1 MAGNG
6 LTVVEKMTKKERD
19 AEAVIQKC
27 LMQLKN
33 RYGFLLHAIS
43 IFQPVAVAERIQPET
58 DGKHLFFNATEVI
71 KCVKQQRTHEL
82 LKQIFHML
90 LHGIYGDFESED
102 EEQWRLLHW
111 VTMDFKIARTMS
123 LLGFYDWNA
132 FFQWDV
138 PDLVDEPSLY
148 LKARNDKIIAS
159 KVIGNQQF
167 VKSDNHEYWARKR
180 MKKGSDHS
188 QAQSDSEQGEN
199 TVKEEIAG
207 TWREVREL
215 LFRQCGKNAKGK
227 NNRPAAAGEPG
238 VELRVEDLLEVIRR
252 SGYGSVTGGLC
263 REVFAEK
270 SKTTGYRTVLRR
282 LLQHGE
288 SVKEEDTIDYSLYLY
303 GLECYGDV
311 PLIEPAEVTEK
322 LKLETLVLA
331 TDISGS
337 CEYAIP
343 AFLGETVQILQDVAG
358 LVGRGKVYYLEC
370 DAEITKQKL
379 YEDFD
384 TAAKELSHKTVTG
397 FGGTDFRPV
406 FHAVEEYRAKG
417 ETIDALFYLS
427 DGDGAFPE
435 RFGDGY
441 ALFLQR
447 DDLLEHVVG
456 EVCMLADEHHIVLAL
471 VMAEAVVLH
480 FAVEYDAVVEADFAL
495 AAGGEFERA

>member
-43 IFQPVAVAERIQPET
+43 IFQPVAVEERIQPAT

-71 KCVKQQRTHEL
+71 KCVKLQLTREL
-82 LKQIFHML
+82 SKQIFHML
-90 LHGIYGDFESED
+90 LHGIYGDFEVED

-111 VTMDFKIARTMS
+111 VTMDFKIARTMD

-138 PDLVDEPSLY
+138 PDLVAEPSLY
-148 LKARNDKIIAS
+148 LKARTDKNIAS
-159 KVIGNQQF
+159 KVIGYQQF
-167 VKSDNHEYWARKR
+167 VKSDSHEYWARKP
-180 MKKGSDHS
+180 MKKRSGET
-188 QAQSDSEQGEN
+188 QSRNASEQREKAL
-199 TVKEEIAG
+199 KEEIIE

-215 LFRQCGKNAKGK
+215 LFRQCGTTAKKGK
-227 NNRPAAAGEPG
+227 NGATGGGEPG
-238 VELRVEDLLEVIRR
+238 DELLVSDVLDGLRR
-252 SGYGSVTGGLC
+252 SGYGSVAGGLC

-270 SKTTGYRTVLRR
+270 KKAFDYRTVLRR

-337 CEYAIP
+337 CENVIP
-343 AFLGETVQILQDVAG
+343 EFLGETVQILQDVAG
-358 LVGRGKVYYLEC
+358 LVEQGKVYYLEC
-370 DAEITKQKL
+370 DTEITEQRI
-379 YEDFD
+379 YEDFS
-384 TAAKELSHKTVTG
+384 AAARALYRKKVEG
-397 FGGTDFRPV
+397 GGGTDFRPV
-406 FHAVEEYRAKG
+406 FEAVEEYKAKG
-417 ETIDALFYLS
+417 AKIDALFYLS
-427 DGDGAFPE
+427 DGEGAFPE
-435 RFGDGY
+435 EAPDYPVYFVMKERWVEEWGT
-441 ALFLQR
+441 
-447 DDLLEHVVG
+447 EVPEWVHV
-456 EVCMLADEHHIVLAL
+456 I
-471 VMAEAVVLH
+471 
-480 FAVEYDAVVEADFAL
+480 FI
-495 AAGGEFERA
+495 